1 MAQTP
6 PPAIRPP
13 VMLGCT
19 AIVAAAGLVVLAVIL
34 GAVFLDSGADSG
46 DVVLEPAGFYSPGSV
61 TRIADRGF
69 YVVRLPDGTV
79 LALSDL
85 DAANRAASDRRCRVA
100 VIAAGDPALPA
111 LLARYRNSFS
121 DAAAGASLVF
131 REDCHG
137 ALYDPAGI
145 RLDADGPNLD
155 RYVTKTNGDGRLVV
169 SLARRTCT
177 RRDGGERLV
186 NIDCPQ

>member
-13 VMLGCT
+13 VLLGCT
-19 AIVAAAGLVVLAVIL
+19 AILAAAGLVVLAVFL
-34 GAVFLDSGADSG
+34 GVVFLDSGADSG
-46 DVVLEPAGFYSPGSV
+46 DVVLEPAGAYGPGTV
-61 TRIADRGF
+61 TRIAGRGF
-69 YVVRLPDGTV
+69 YLVRLPDGAV

-85 DAANRAASDRRCRVA
+85 DAANRAAADRRCKVSA
-100 VIAAGDPALPA
+100 MAADDPALPG

-121 DAAAGASLVF
+121 LAAAGASLIF

-155 RYVTKTNGDGRLVV
+155 RYATSTNGEGRVVV
-169 SLARRTCT
+169 SLGRRTCS
-177 RRDGGERLV
+177 RRTGGEMLV
-186 NIDCPQ
+186 EIDCPQ